1 MSQEINN
8 RDNMTEGVSSTS
20 AIIEVPETKTT
31 TISTSKTEN
40 PLINNDDNNNV
51 KDEKSKVN
59 SSLDDII
66 NNRDVEVANI
76 RNEKSYQ
83 GELNTNSHSGD
94 HSRVPLTKARL
105 ALVFTGLMFGIFL
118 AALDQTIVATT
129 LHAIAVE
136 FSSLDQIAW
145 IGTAYLL
152 TATAFQPTYG
162 KLADIF
168 GRKITFLIAIF
179 LFEIGS
185 LVCGLSPNMV
195 CLIIARAIA
204 GLGGGGIIGLVY
216 IIISD
221 IVSLQ
226 DRGKY
231 QGMIGGV
238 FGISSVVGPLL
249 GGAFTDS
256 VTWRWAFYINL
267 PFGVITVVC
276 VILFL
281 HLPHISGSFLEKF
294 KRIDFLGTFVLVIA
308 TIALLLPLNWGGNKY
323 KWDSPIIIVLLC
335 IGGLGF
341 IVFALVEKYVAVEPI
356 APGRL
361 FKNRMVIACFAV
373 NFFQGMSFFAM
384 VYFIPLFFQIVK
396 GATATKA
403 GLDLLPLILAV
414 VFTVIF
420 TGQLISRTPIITYKM
435 YCTLGGIFIIIG
447 SGLMST
453 FSETSKKGELIGYL
467 LIAGIGIGCIMQIT
481 ILASQHVAAREDLA
495 SVTSLMTFFRTIGAV
510 FGVAILGTVFNN
522 ELKNHLSGGAS
533 SFSQSGFGGGE
544 RGGLGNVPDSIKPL
558 ILNAFISSFS
568 LSFKEL

>member
-1 MSQEINN
+1 MSQEVNN
-8 RDNMTEGVSSTS
+8 RDMTEGVSSTS
-20 AIIEVPETKTT
+20 AVIEIPETNTKP
-31 TISTSKTEN
+31 ISTSETEN
-40 PLINNDDNNNV
+40 PLPNNDK
-51 KDEKSKVN
+51 KDEKSKEN
-59 SSLDDII
+59 PSLEDI
-66 NNRDVEVANI
+66 NNRDVEMANT

-83 GELNTNSHSGD
+83 GELITNSHSD
-94 HSRVPLTKARL
+94 HSRVPLSKVKL
-105 ALVFTGLMFGIFL
+105 ILVFTGLMFGIFL

-136 FSSLDQIAW
+136 FSALDQIAW
-145 IGTAYLL
+145 IGTTYML

-185 LVCGLSPNMV
+185 LICGLSPNMI

-238 FGISSVVGPLL
+238 FGISSIVGPLL

-256 VTWRWAFYINL
+256 ITWRWAFYINL
-267 PFGVITVVC
+267 PFGAITIIC

-281 HLPHISGSFLEKF
+281 HLSHISGSFLEKF
-294 KRIDFLGTFVLVIA
+294 KRIDFLGTFVLVVS

-323 KWDSPIIIVLLC
+323 KWNSPIIIVLLC

-341 IVFALVEKYVAVEPI
+341 IVFAFVEKYVAVEPI
-356 APGRL
+356 SPGRL
-361 FKNRMVIACFAV
+361 YKNRMVTACFAV
-373 NFFQGMSFFAM
+373 NFFHAMSFFGM
-384 VYFIPLFFQIVK
+384 VYFVPLFFQIVK

-403 GLDLLPLILAV
+403 GLELLPLILAV
-414 VFTVIF
+414 VFTIIF
-420 TGQLISRTPIITYKM
+420 TGQLVSRTTIITYKM
-435 YCTLGGIFIIIG
+435 YCILGGILMVIG
-447 SGLMST
+447 SGLTST
-453 FSETSKKGELIGYL
+453 FSETSTRGELVGYL
-467 LIAGIGIGCIMQIT
+467 LITGVGMGCIMQIT
-481 ILASQHVAAREDLA
+481 ILASQHVVAREDIA
-495 SVTSLMTFFRTIGAV
+495 SVTSLLTFFRTIGAV

-522 ELKNHLSGGAS
+522 ELSNHLPG
-533 SFSQSGFGGGE
+533 FSQGGFEGGYSF
-544 RGGLGNVPDSIKPL
+544 RAVIVTSALTLISALLMKNTKPAGKRMS
-558 ILNAFISSFS
+558 NNSSEE
-568 LSFKEL
+568 ELKQ

>member
-1 MSQEINN
+1 
-8 RDNMTEGVSSTS
+8 
-20 AIIEVPETKTT
+20 
-31 TISTSKTEN
+31 
-40 PLINNDDNNNV
+40 
-51 KDEKSKVN
+51 
-59 SSLDDII
+59 
-66 NNRDVEVANI
+66 
-76 RNEKSYQ
+76 
-83 GELNTNSHSGD
+83 
-94 HSRVPLTKARL
+94 
-105 ALVFTGLMFGIFL
+105 
-118 AALDQTIVATT
+118 
-129 LHAIAVE
+129 
-136 FSSLDQIAW
+136 
-145 IGTAYLL
+145 
-152 TATAFQPTYG
+152 
-162 KLADIF
+162 
-168 GRKITFLIAIF
+168 
-179 LFEIGS
+179 
-185 LVCGLSPNMV
+185 MV

-568 LSFKEL
+568 LSFKVVTVMGALTLISALFMENTKPAGKRTSDSNSRASTLPTLTTQEEEELQILITPGRPLNALITQEEEELQILIIPGRPLNAYVTLITTQEEEELQILTTEEEIQILTTPGRVCYFNILTELLSDLINFIDDFKRTSN

>member
-1 MSQEINN
+1 
-8 RDNMTEGVSSTS
+8 
-20 AIIEVPETKTT
+20 
-31 TISTSKTEN
+31 
-40 PLINNDDNNNV
+40 
-51 KDEKSKVN
+51 
-59 SSLDDII
+59 
-66 NNRDVEVANI
+66 
-76 RNEKSYQ
+76 
-83 GELNTNSHSGD
+83 
-94 HSRVPLTKARL
+94 
-105 ALVFTGLMFGIFL
+105 
-118 AALDQTIVATT
+118 
-129 LHAIAVE
+129 
-136 FSSLDQIAW
+136 
-145 IGTAYLL
+145 
-152 TATAFQPTYG
+152 
-162 KLADIF
+162 
-168 GRKITFLIAIF
+168 
-179 LFEIGS
+179 
-185 LVCGLSPNMV
+185 MV

-361 FKNRMVIACFAV
+361 FKNRMVPQYI
-373 NFFQGMSFFAM
+373 
-384 VYFIPLFFQIVK
+384 
-396 GATATKA
+396 ATKA

-568 LSFKEL
+568 LSFKVVTVMGALTLISALFMENTKPAGKRTSDSNSRASTLPTLTTQEEEELQILITPGRPLNALITQEEEELQILIIPGRPLNAYVTLITTQEEEELQILTTEEEIQILTTPGRVCYFNILTELLSDLINFIDDFKRTSN